1 MFLDFWSFIGSVVGN
16 TDKNFV
22 QPTFLTVSLKRDYVI
37 NQIEAFEDESRDA
50 HHAFTPF
57 VPTSVCL
64 SCHNSIFHLGI
75 W

>member
-1 MFLDFWSFIGSVVGN
+1 MFLDFWSFIVGN

-22 QPTFLTVSLKRDYVI
+22 QPTFLKVSLKRDYVI

-57 VPTSVCL
+57 IPTLVCL
-64 SCHNSIFHLGI
+64 SCHNSIFHLRI